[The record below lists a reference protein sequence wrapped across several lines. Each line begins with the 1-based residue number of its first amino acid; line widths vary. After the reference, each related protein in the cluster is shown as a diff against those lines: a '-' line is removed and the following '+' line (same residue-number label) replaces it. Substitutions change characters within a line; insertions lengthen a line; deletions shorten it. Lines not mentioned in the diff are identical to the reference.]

1 MSNLIN
7 PLSPGLSLPLSE
19 NLSTLQITE
28 IPPELADQLKPG
40 MTVQLKIQPP
50 ENGMSKAVLQLEGKF
65 FNILL
70 QTESLNMTLP
80 EDGLL
85 SVRIAAGGQLIP
97 VKNETAAVSSS
108 VGRLPAENILPQ
120 VDVRPINP
128 EGFVDDFFR
137 TMQVPTTVKQQVM
150 NILRPFEVSLAA
162 LEGDGSNAAV
172 LRPLQEVLQKIAA
185 DPQSFPQL
193 REQLEQTVEALS
205 GRQISGE
212 VTGRI
217 NDMTRIS
224 TPLGE
229 TFFVSK
235 IKLPPAATLLLNIN
249 GTVPAFDREVKF
261 LDDLLKVILPGKDL
275 SVKPSMLEALPQLKS
290 LAIVGSLS
298 AEALSAVVNR
308 LPVNG
313 DNLLGNIYHFYRAAV
328 QKDVAGWLKTDM
340 ARLESLDPLVRG
352 RVMEELNS
360 FVAAAAK
367 ETPSWRMVEMPLFD
381 GNQFKPLKIAV
392 KKDSEQDQKQ
402 SGHKQNGTRF
412 VVETDFSKL
421 GGFQFDGFVSRS
433 KRSLDLIIRTTK
445 ALEDD
450 FCSNVINLFKKSL
463 YDLDYVGTIKINRQ
477 ENFIVLQE
485 ENSLT
490 GGIYV

>member
-7 PLSPGLSLPLSE
+7 PLSSGLSLPLSE
-19 NLSTLQITE
+19 SLPSLQITE
-28 IPPELADQLKPG
+28 MPPELAEQLKPG
-40 MTVQLKIQPP
+40 MTVQLEIQPP
-50 ENGMSKAVLQLEGKF
+50 ENGTSKAVLQFGGKF

-70 QTESLNMTLP
+70 QTGTQNVTLP
-80 EDGLL
+80 ESGLL
-85 SVRIAAGGQLIP
+85 SVRVAAGGQLIP
-97 VKNETAAVSSS
+97 VKNETAASSS
-108 VGRLPAENILPQ
+108 AGRLSADNVLSR
-120 VDVRPINP
+120 VDVRPIDP
-128 EGFVDDFFR
+128 EGFVDNFFR
-137 TMQVPTTVKQQVM
+137 TMQVPAAVKQQVM
-150 NILRPFEVSLAA
+150 SILRPFEVSLAA
-162 LEGDGSNAAV
+162 LEGGGNDAAV
-172 LRPLQEVLQKIAA
+172 LQSLQEVLQKIAA

-205 GRQISGE
+205 GQQISGE
-212 VTGRI
+212 VTGRT

-235 IKLPPAATLLLNIN
+235 IKLPPAAALLLNIN

-261 LDDLLKVILPGKDL
+261 LDDLLKVILPGKEL
-275 SVKPSMLEALPQLKS
+275 SVKPSMLASLPQLKS
-290 LAIVGSLS
+290 LAAVGGLS
-298 AEALSAVVNR
+298 TEIFAAVINR
-308 LPVNG
+308 LPMGG
-313 DNLLGNIYHFYRAAV
+313 DNLLSNIYHFYRAAV
-328 QKDVAGWLKTDM
+328 QKDIAGWLKTDM
-340 ARLESLDPLVRG
+340 ARLEGLDPLVRG
-352 RVMEELNS
+352 RVTEELNS
-360 FVAAAAK
+360 FIAAAAK

-412 VVETDFSKL
+412 IVETDFSRL

-433 KRSLDLIIRTTK
+433 KRSLDLVIRTTK

>member
-7 PLSPGLSLPLSE
+7 PLSSGLSLPLSE
-19 NLSTLQITE
+19 SLPSLQITE
-28 IPPELADQLKPG
+28 MPPELAEQLKPG
-40 MTVQLKIQPP
+40 MTVQLEIQPP
-50 ENGMSKAVLQLEGKF
+50 ENGTSKAVLQFGGKF

-70 QTESLNMTLP
+70 QTGTQNVTLP
-80 EDGLL
+80 ESGLL
-85 SVRIAAGGQLIP
+85 SVRVAAGGQLIP
-97 VKNETAAVSSS
+97 VKNETAASSS
-108 VGRLPAENILPQ
+108 AGRLSADNVLSR
-120 VDVRPINP
+120 VDVRPIDP
-128 EGFVDDFFR
+128 EGFVDNFFR
-137 TMQVPTTVKQQVM
+137 TMQVPAAVKQQVM
-150 NILRPFEVSLAA
+150 SILRPFEVSLAA
-162 LEGDGSNAAV
+162 LESGGSNAAV

-212 VTGRI
+212 VTGRT

-235 IKLPPAATLLLNIN
+235 IKLPPAAALLLNIN

-261 LDDLLKVILPGKDL
+261 LDDLLKVILPGKEL
-275 SVKPSMLEALPQLKS
+275 SVKPSMLASLPQLKS
-290 LAIVGSLS
+290 LAAVGGLS
-298 AEALSAVVNR
+298 TEIFAAVINR

-328 QKDVAGWLKTDM
+328 QKDIAGWLKTDM
-340 ARLESLDPLVRG
+340 ARLEGLDPLVRG
-352 RVMEELNS
+352 RVTEELNS
-360 FVAAAAK
+360 FIAAAAK

-412 VVETDFSKL
+412 IVETDFSRL

-433 KRSLDLIIRTTK
+433 KRSLDLVIRTTK

>member
-7 PLSPGLSLPLSE
+7 PLSSGLSLPLSE
-19 NLSTLQITE
+19 SLPSLQITE
-28 IPPELADQLKPG
+28 MPPELAEQLKPG
-40 MTVQLKIQPP
+40 MTVQLEIQPP
-50 ENGMSKAVLQLEGKF
+50 ENGTSKAVLQFGGKF

-70 QTESLNMTLP
+70 QTGTQNVTLP
-80 EDGLL
+80 ESGLL
-85 SVRIAAGGQLIP
+85 SVRVAAGGQLIP
-97 VKNETAAVSSS
+97 VKNETAASSS
-108 VGRLPAENILPQ
+108 AGRLSADNVLSRI
-120 VDVRPINP
+120 DVRPIDP
-128 EGFVDDFFR
+128 EGFVDNFFR
-137 TMQVPTTVKQQVM
+137 TMQVPAAVKQQVM
-150 NILRPFEVSLAA
+150 SILRPFEVSLAA
-162 LEGDGSNAAV
+162 LEGGGNDAAV
-172 LRPLQEVLQKIAA
+172 LQSLQEVLQKIAA

-212 VTGRI
+212 VTGRT

-235 IKLPPAATLLLNIN
+235 IKLPPAAALLLNIN

-261 LDDLLKVILPGKDL
+261 LDDLLKVILPGKEL
-275 SVKPSMLEALPQLKS
+275 SVKPSMLASLPQLKS
-290 LAIVGSLS
+290 LAAVGGLS
-298 AEALSAVVNR
+298 TEIFAAVINR

-328 QKDVAGWLKTDM
+328 QKDIAGWLKTDM
-340 ARLESLDPLVRG
+340 ARLEGLDPLVRG
-352 RVMEELNS
+352 RVTEELNS
-360 FVAAAAK
+360 FIAAAAK

-412 VVETDFSKL
+412 IVETDFSRL

-433 KRSLDLIIRTTK
+433 KRSLDLVIRTTK

>member
-7 PLSPGLSLPLSE
+7 PLSSGLSLPLSE
-19 NLSTLQITE
+19 SLPSLQITE
-28 IPPELADQLKPG
+28 MPPELAEQLKPG
-40 MTVQLKIQPP
+40 MTVQLEIQPP
-50 ENGMSKAVLQLEGKF
+50 ENGTSKAVLQFGGKF

-70 QTESLNMTLP
+70 QTGTQNVTLP
-80 EDGLL
+80 ESGLL
-85 SVRIAAGGQLIP
+85 SVRVAAGGQLIP
-97 VKNETAAVSSS
+97 VKNETAASSS
-108 VGRLPAENILPQ
+108 AGRLSADNVLSR
-120 VDVRPINP
+120 VDVRPIDP
-128 EGFVDDFFR
+128 EGFVDNFFR
-137 TMQVPTTVKQQVM
+137 TMQVPAAVKQQVM
-150 NILRPFEVSLAA
+150 SILRPFEVSLAA
-162 LEGDGSNAAV
+162 LESGGSNAAV

-212 VTGRI
+212 VTGRT

-261 LDDLLKVILPGKDL
+261 LDDLLKVILPGKEL

-328 QKDVAGWLKTDM
+328 QKDIAGWLKTDM
-340 ARLESLDPLVRG
+340 ARLEGLDPLVRG

-412 VVETDFSKL
+412 IVETDFSRL

-433 KRSLDLIIRTTK
+433 KRSLDLVIRTTK